1 MTRAEQIK
9 AWRKETGGGYK
20 AAARHFGITEA
31 EVRKL
36 CGVGPK
42 VRTRARK
49 AEHPADISKEAYLR
63 QQLADMHV
71 HVANMAEANSY
82 QALVTG
88 MMGALAI
95 RSELDELLLAQEA
108 EEFDPHDLDKLAREM
123 LELPGAI
130 WAHPLIQQ
138 ATSKV
143 H

>member
-1 MTRAEQIK
+1 MTRAEQIIV
-9 AWRKETGGGYK
+9 WRKETGGGYK

-36 CGVGPK
+36 CGAGPK
-42 VRTRARK
+42 VRARARK
-49 AEHPADISKEAYLR
+49 AEHPADMSKEAYLR
-63 QQLADMHV
+63 QQLSDMHV
-71 HVANMAEANSY
+71 HIANMAEAGSY

-88 MMGALAI
+88 TKAALAI
-95 RSELDELLLAQEA
+95 RAELDDLLLAQEA

-123 LELPGAI
+123 MELPGAI

-138 ATSKV
+138 AAGKV